1 MTDPNCLFCKII
13 AKQIPSNIVYEDD
26 HVVAFKDISPQVPVH
41 ILIVPRVHISGLNE
55 LTPAQSTILGH
66 IALVAKELARKA
78 EIDESGW
85 RLVANCGPHAGQTV
99 FHLHMHLLGGAPMAG
114 KMV

>member
-13 AKQIPSNIVYEDD
+13 EKQIPSNIVYEDD

-41 ILIVPRVHISGLNE
+41 LLIVPRLHIAGLNE
-55 LTPAQSTILGH
+55 LTPAQSMVLGH
-66 IALVAKELARKA
+66 IALVAKELAKKA

-85 RLVANCGPHAGQTV
+85 RLVTNCGPHAGQTV
-99 FHLHMHLLGGAPMAG
+99 FHLHVHLLGGAPMSG